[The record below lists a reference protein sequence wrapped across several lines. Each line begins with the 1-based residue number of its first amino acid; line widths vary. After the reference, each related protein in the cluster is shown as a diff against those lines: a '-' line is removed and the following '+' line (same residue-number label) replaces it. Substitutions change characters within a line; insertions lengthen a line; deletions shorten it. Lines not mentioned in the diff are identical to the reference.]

1 MNNFGLILA
10 GIFVLAIIAV
20 QIYSFIKTKGLIK
33 KLGNF
38 FIPVS
43 SIKIQ
48 HSMVDKSILN
58 NNALLK
64 RFIDNPPSVSSV
76 QDKIETEGLDPND
89 YSEVSLIVLSNKKVS
104 TLKDFND
111 VLYGTNSY
119 LCKNAGTS
127 ADFEQLKSICESRVD
142 SLQSAIHNSL
152 NVPLFLGLGG
162 TFIGIIIG
170 LLGIDFN
177 EIFST
182 SIAAQDENNLSGLQH
197 LLWGVI
203 AAMCASFIGLG
214 LTIWNSAIE
223 FKKANQKI
231 DDEREAY
238 YNFLRRELMPVL
250 SNSMASSLN
259 SLRGVLGHFVDKFG
273 RNLDAYADSAE
284 LLNDNLEKQHL
295 VLQELNQLG
304 VTQISH
310 EIVNTFKLLKD
321 SSDDLKVFKSYQS
334 ELNDTIKALATTT
347 EKINNLFEQFSTMR
361 TGLDVVIANQNQ
373 SSELQKTFQTAI
385 EEHFPKGSEAREMW
399 RNEFDN
405 LIEDAKVASDSL
417 SEQLTACTQYVQNFT
432 SDNKE
437 FYESFG
443 KLREVISTL
452 VSYADVQSQCYR
464 DLKDE
469 MLAMRND
476 FKDAQ
481 KQSAETNKA
490 VLEAIKVM
498 TKAIKEQK

>member
-1 MNNFGLILA
+1 
-10 GIFVLAIIAV
+10 
-20 QIYSFIKTKGLIK
+20 
-33 KLGNF
+33 
-38 FIPVS
+38 
-43 SIKIQ
+43 
-48 HSMVDKSILN
+48 
-58 NNALLK
+58 
-64 RFIDNPPSVSSV
+64 
-76 QDKIETEGLDPND
+76 
-89 YSEVSLIVLSNKKVS
+89 
-104 TLKDFND
+104 
-111 VLYGTNSY
+111 
-119 LCKNAGTS
+119 
-127 ADFEQLKSICESRVD
+127 
-142 SLQSAIHNSL
+142 
-152 NVPLFLGLGG
+152 VPLYLGLGG

-170 LLGIDFN
+170 LWGIDFN
-177 EIFST
+177 EIFTTKFSEVNT
-182 SIAAQDENNLSGLQH
+182 NSFSGLQH

-203 AAMCASFIGLG
+203 AAMFASFIGLG
-214 LTIWNSAIE
+214 LTIWNTAVE
-223 FKKANQKI
+223 FKKANLKI
-231 DDEREAY
+231 DEERDTY

-310 EIVNTFKLLKD
+310 EIVNTFNLLKE
-321 SSDDLKVFKSYQS
+321 SSDNLKVFKAYQD
-334 ELNDTIKALATTT
+334 ELNNTIKSLTTTT
-347 EKINNLFEQFSTMR
+347 EKIDNLFEQFSTMR
-361 TGLDVVIANQNQ
+361 TGLDLVVANQNN
-373 SSELQKTFQTAI
+373 SSELQRTFQTAI
-385 EEHFPKGSEAREMW
+385 EEHFPKGNEAREMW
-399 RNEFDN
+399 RKEFDT
-405 LIEDAKVASDSL
+405 LIQDAKIASESL
-417 SEQLTACTQYVQNFT
+417 SEQLEACTQYVHNFT
-432 SDNKE
+432 SENQE

-443 KLREVISTL
+443 KLREIISTL

-490 VLEAIKVM
+490 ILEAVKVM

>member
-20 QIYSFIKTKGLIK
+20 QIISFIKTKSLIK
-33 KLGNF
+33 NVRNF
-38 FIPVS
+38 FPQVS
-43 SIKIQ
+43 DIKCQ
-48 HSMVDKSILN
+48 PTMVDKSILN
-58 NNALLK
+58 DDTELK
-64 RFIDNPPSVSSV
+64 KFIDNPPSVATIL
-76 QDKIETEGLDPND
+76 QEKIEEGGFDPND
-89 YSEVSLIVLSNKKVS
+89 YYEVSLIVLSNKKFSVS
-104 TLKDFND
+104 KYFKD
-111 VLYGTNSY
+111 VLYGINSY
-119 LCKNAGTS
+119 LCKNVGTS

-142 SLQSAIHNSL
+142 SLQSTIHNSL

-170 LLGIDFN
+170 LLGIDFK
-177 EIFST
+177 EIFAT
-182 SIAAQDENNLSGLQH
+182 IINTQNAVNLSGLQH

-223 FKKANQKI
+223 LKKANQKI
-231 DDEREAY
+231 DDKRERY

-250 SNSMASSLN
+250 SNSMASNLV
-259 SLRGVLGHFVDKFG
+259 SLRG
-273 RNLDAYADSAE
+273 E
-284 LLNDNLEKQHL
+284 
-295 VLQELNQLG
+295 
-304 VTQISH
+304 
-310 EIVNTFKLLKD
+310 LLKD
-321 SSDDLKVFKSYQS
+321 LSEDFKVFKLYQT
-334 ELNDTIKALATTT
+334 ELNNTIKSLATTT
-347 EKINNLFEQFSTMR
+347 EKIDNLFEQFSTMR
-361 TGLDVVIANQNQ
+361 TGLDVVVANQNQ

-399 RNEFDN
+399 RKEFDI

-417 SEQLTACTQYVQNFT
+417 SEQLTACTQYVRNFT

-443 KLREVISTL
+443 KLREVISVL

-464 DLKDE
+464 DLKYE

-481 KQSAETNKA
+481 KQSAETNK
-490 VLEAIKVM
+490 VILEAIKVM